1 MVQVKKLPKLT
12 PRKKNTH
19 KGSYGRVLVLAG
31 SPGMTGAAYLC
42 SKAALRSGS
51 GIVTLGI
58 PESLN
63 PVMETKLTCVMTY
76 PLPETK
82 ASTLSNKGRKAI
94 LKLCESHD
102 VVALGP
108 GLSQQ
113 PETRELI
120 LWLIK
125 NIDCAMVID
134 ADGLNTLADNVNV
147 LHKIK
152 QNVVLTPH
160 PGEMSRLTGLRSA
173 RKNEL
178 DRQLIN
184 ATVCFVPS
192 CYSMDVCKERLNAAT
207 QFVQS
212 IQKKLKGERKLV
224 LVLKGDKT
232 VVTDYK
238 KVYVNST
245 GNPGM
250 ATAGV
255 GDVLTGIIVSLVGQG
270 FDVFDAS
277 QLGVYIHGLAGD
289 IAAKKKGELSMIASD
304 IIDYLPDAFMKYKKE
319 RK

>member
-1 MVQVKKLPKLT
+1 MIKIKNLPELNT
-12 PRKKNTH
+12 RKKNTH

-63 PVMETKLTCVMTY
+63 PVMEVKLTCVMTR

-82 ASTLSNKGRKAI
+82 AATLSNKARNEI
-94 LKLCESHD
+94 MKLCEAHD

-125 NIDCAMVID
+125 NIDRNMVID
-134 ADGLNTLADNVNV
+134 ADGLNALVDNVNI

-152 QNVVLTPH
+152 KDAVLTPH
-160 PGEMSRLTGLRSA
+160 PGEMARLTGPGSA
-173 RKNEL
+173 K
-178 DRQLIN
+178 
-184 ATVCFVPS
+184 
-192 CYSMDVCKERLNAAT
+192 DVQKERLNTST

-212 IQKKLKGERKLV
+212 IRKKLSDERKLV

-232 VVTDYK
+232 IVADHG
-238 KVYVNST
+238 KVYVNRT

-250 ATAGV
+250 ATAGA
-255 GDVLTGIIVSLVGQG
+255 GDVLTGIIASLIGQG
-270 FDVFDAS
+270 YDVFDAS

-304 IIDYLPDAFMKYKKE
+304 IIEYLPDAFIKYKK
-319 RK
+319 

>member
-1 MVQVKKLPKLT
+1 MLQVKKLPEFT
-12 PRKKNTH
+12 PRKSDTH

-63 PVMETKLTCVMTY
+63 YIMEMKLTCVMTY

-82 ASTLSNKGRKAI
+82 ASTLSNKGRKEI
-94 LKLCESHD
+94 LNLCESHD

-113 PETRELI
+113 PETKDLI

-125 NIDCAMVID
+125 NIDRTMVID
-134 ADGLNTLADNVNV
+134 ADGLNALADNVNV
-147 LHKIK
+147 LYKIK
-152 QNVVLTPH
+152 QNAVLTPH
-160 PGEMSRLTGLRSA
+160 PGEMSRLTGLGSV
-173 RKNEL
+173 KNV
-178 DRQLIN
+178 Q
-184 ATVCFVPS
+184 
-192 CYSMDVCKERLNAAT
+192 KERLNTAT

-212 IQKKLKGERKLV
+212 IQKELGDEKKIV

-232 VVTDYK
+232 VVADYG
-238 KVYVNST
+238 KVYVNHT

-250 ATAGV
+250 ATAGA
-255 GDVLTGIIVSLVGQG
+255 GDVLTGIIVSLIGQG

-289 IAAKKKGELSMIASD
+289 IAAEKKGELSMIASD
-304 IIDYLPDAFMKYKKE
+304 IIDCLPDAFIKYKKE
-319 RK
+319 RR

>member
-82 ASTLSNKGRKAI
+82 ASTLSNKGRKDI

-125 NIDCAMVID
+125 NIDRAMVID
-134 ADGLNTLADNVNV
+134 ADGLNALADNVNV

-173 RKNEL
+173 K
-178 DRQLIN
+178 
-184 ATVCFVPS
+184 
-192 CYSMDVCKERLNAAT
+192 DVQKERLNTAT

-238 KVYVNST
+238 KVYVSST

-250 ATAGV
+250 TTAGV
-255 GDVLTGIIVSLVGQG
+255 GDVLTGIIVSLAGQG

-289 IAAKKKGELSMIASD
+289 FAAKKKGELSMIASD
-304 IIDYLPDAFMKYKKE
+304 IINCLPDAFMKYKKE

>member
-1 MVQVKKLPKLT
+1 MIKIKNLPKLNS
-12 PRKKNTH
+12 RKNNTH

-31 SPGMTGAAYLC
+31 SPGLTGAAYLC

-51 GIVTLGI
+51 GIVTLGV

-63 PVMETKLTCVMTY
+63 SVMEAKLTCVMTH

-82 ASTLSNKGRKAI
+82 ASTLSNKGKKEI
-94 LKLCESHD
+94 MNLCESHD

-108 GLSQQ
+108 GLSQE

-125 NIDCAMVID
+125 NIDRDTVID
-134 ADGLNTLADNVNV
+134 ADGLNALARNVNV

-152 QNVVLTPH
+152 KCTVLTPH
-160 PGEMSRLTGLRSA
+160 PGEMSRLAGHGSA
-173 RKNEL
+173 KNVQE
-178 DRQLIN
+178 
-184 ATVCFVPS
+184 
-192 CYSMDVCKERLNAAT
+192 ERLNTAT

-212 IQKKLKGERKLV
+212 IQKKLNNERRLI

-232 VVTDYK
+232 IVADSG
-238 KVYVNST
+238 KVYVNRT

-250 ATAGV
+250 ATAGA
-255 GDVLTGIIVSLVGQG
+255 GDILTGIIASLIGQG
-270 FDVFDAS
+270 YDVFDAS

-289 IAAKKKGELSMIASD
+289 IAANKKGELSMIASD
-304 IIDYLPDAFMKYKKE
+304 IIEYLPDAFIKYNKS
-319 RK
+319 

>member
-1 MVQVKKLPKLT
+1 MLRVKNLPLLT

-19 KGSYGRVLVLAG
+19 KGSYGRVLILAG
-31 SPGMTGAAYLC
+31 SPGMTGASYLC

-63 PVMETKLTCVMTY
+63 PIMEVKLTCVMTH

-82 ASTLSNKGRKAI
+82 ASTLSNKGRKDI
-94 LKLCESHD
+94 MKLCESHD

-108 GLSQQ
+108 GLSQHL
-113 PETRELI
+113 ETRELI

-125 NIDCAMVID
+125 NIERTMVID
-134 ADGLNTLADNVNV
+134 ADGLNALANNVNV

-173 RKNEL
+173 K
-178 DRQLIN
+178 
-184 ATVCFVPS
+184 
-192 CYSMDVCKERLNAAT
+192 DVQKERLDTAA

-212 IQKKLKGERKLV
+212 IQKKLKGEKKFV

-232 VVTDYK
+232 IVADYRK
-238 KVYVNST
+238 SYVNRT

-255 GDVLTGIIVSLVGQG
+255 GDVLTGIIVSLIGQG
-270 FDVFDAS
+270 LDVFAAS
-277 QLGVYIHGLAGD
+277 QLGVYIHGMAGNM
-289 IAAKKKGELSMIASD
+289 AAKKKGELSMIATD
-304 IIDYLPDAFMKYKKE
+304 IIDCLPDAFIKYKKE

>member
-1 MVQVKKLPKLT
+1 MIKIKNLPKLNS
-12 PRKKNTH
+12 RKNNTH

-31 SPGMTGAAYLC
+31 SPGLTGAAYLC

-51 GIVTLGI
+51 GIVTLGV

-63 PVMETKLTCVMTY
+63 PVMETKLTCVMTH

-82 ASTLSNKGRKAI
+82 ASTLSNKGRKEI
-94 LKLCESHD
+94 VKLCESHE

-108 GLSQQ
+108 GLSQE

-125 NIDCAMVID
+125 NIDRNIVID
-134 ADGLNTLADNVNV
+134 ADGLNALASNVNV

-152 QNVVLTPH
+152 KGAVLTPH
-160 PGEMSRLTGLRSA
+160 PGEMSRLAGHGST
-173 RKNEL
+173 K
-178 DRQLIN
+178 
-184 ATVCFVPS
+184 
-192 CYSMDVCKERLNAAT
+192 DVQEERLNTAT

-212 IQKKLKGERKLV
+212 IQKKLNNERRLI

-232 VVTDYK
+232 IVTDSG
-238 KVYVNST
+238 KVYVNRT

-250 ATAGV
+250 ATAGA
-255 GDVLTGIIVSLVGQG
+255 GDVLTGIIASLIGQG
-270 FDVFDAS
+270 HDVFDAS

-289 IAAKKKGELSMIASD
+289 IAANKKGELSMIASD
-304 IIDYLPDAFMKYKKE
+304 IIEYLPDAFIKYNKG
-319 RK
+319 

>member
-1 MVQVKKLPKLT
+1 MKKIKKLPELY
-12 PRKKNTH
+12 PRKSNSH

-63 PVMETKLTCVMTY
+63 PVMEVKLTCVMTH
-76 PLPETK
+76 PLPETG
-82 ASTLSNKGRKAI
+82 ASTLSNKGRKEI
-94 LKLCESHD
+94 MKLCKSHD

-125 NIDCAMVID
+125 NIDSAMVID
-134 ADGLNTLADNVNV
+134 ADGLNALSDNVPV
-147 LHKIK
+147 LYKIK
-152 QNVVLTPH
+152 EGAVLTPH
-160 PGEMSRLTGLRSA
+160 PGEMSRLTGLGSA
-173 RKNEL
+173 K
-178 DRQLIN
+178 
-184 ATVCFVPS
+184 
-192 CYSMDVCKERLNAAT
+192 DVQKVRLNTAT

-212 IQKKLKGERKLV
+212 IQKKLSGDKKLT
-224 LVLKGDKT
+224 LVLKGDKSI
-232 VVTDYK
+232 VADYE
-238 KVYVNST
+238 KVYVNRT

-250 ATAGV
+250 ATAGS
-255 GDVLTGIIVSLVGQG
+255 GDVLTGMIASLIGQG
-270 FDVFDAS
+270 YDLFNAS
-277 QLGVYIHGLAGD
+277 QLGVYLHGLAGD

-304 IIDYLPDAFMKYKKE
+304 IIEYLPDAFIKYKN
-319 RK
+319 

>member
-1 MVQVKKLPKLT
+1 MLRVKNLPLLT

-19 KGSYGRVLVLAG
+19 KGSYGRVLILAG
-31 SPGMTGAAYLC
+31 SPGMTGASYLC

-63 PVMETKLTCVMTY
+63 PIMEVKLTCVMTH

-82 ASTLSNKGRKAI
+82 ASTLSNKGRKDI
-94 LKLCESHD
+94 MKLCESHD

-108 GLSQQ
+108 GLSQHL
-113 PETRELI
+113 ETRELI

-125 NIDCAMVID
+125 NIERTMVID
-134 ADGLNTLADNVNV
+134 ADGLNALANNVNM

-173 RKNEL
+173 K
-178 DRQLIN
+178 
-184 ATVCFVPS
+184 
-192 CYSMDVCKERLNAAT
+192 DVQKERLDTAA

-212 IQKKLKGERKLV
+212 IQKKLKGEKKFV

-232 VVTDYK
+232 IVADYRK
-238 KVYVNST
+238 SYVNRT

-255 GDVLTGIIVSLVGQG
+255 GDVLTGIIVSLIGQG
-270 FDVFDAS
+270 LDVFAAS
-277 QLGVYIHGLAGD
+277 QLGVYIHGMAGNM
-289 IAAKKKGELSMIASD
+289 AAKKKGELSMIATD
-304 IIDYLPDAFMKYKKE
+304 IIDCLPDAFIKYKKE

>member
-1 MVQVKKLPKLT
+1 MIKVKKLPELAA
-12 PRKKNTH
+12 RKNDTH

-63 PVMETKLTCVMTY
+63 PIMEVKLTCVMTY

-82 ASTLSNKGRKAI
+82 ASTLSNKSRKDI
-94 LKLCESHD
+94 LKLCETHD
-102 VVALGP
+102 AVALGP

-125 NIDCAMVID
+125 NVDRPMVID
-134 ADGLNTLADNVNV
+134 ADGLNALVNKTDTLR
-147 LHKIK
+147 KIK
-152 QNVVLTPH
+152 RNVILTPH
-160 PGEMSRLTGLRSA
+160 PGEMSRLTGTDHCSA
-173 RKNEL
+173 K
-178 DRQLIN
+178 
-184 ATVCFVPS
+184 
-192 CYSMDVCKERLNAAT
+192 DVQKERLNTAT

-212 IQKKLKGERKLV
+212 IQNKMMPPKKLV

-232 VVTDYK
+232 IVTDHRR
-238 KVYVNST
+238 VYTNRT

-250 ATAGV
+250 ATAGS
-255 GDVLTGIIVSLVGQG
+255 GDVLSGIIVSLIGQG
-270 FDVFDAS
+270 LDVFNAS
-277 QLGVYIHGLAGD
+277 QLGVYLHGLAGD
-289 IAAKKKGELSMIASD
+289 IATKQMGELSMIASD
-304 IIDYLPDAFMKYKKE
+304 IINYLPDAFIKYKKE
-319 RK
+319 KK

>member
-1 MVQVKKLPKLT
+1 MVKTKKLPKLN
-12 PRKKNTH
+12 PRKSNTH

-31 SPGMTGAAYLC
+31 SPGLTGAAYLC

-51 GIVTLGI
+51 GIVTLGV

-63 PVMETKLTCVMTY
+63 PVMESKLTCVMTH

-82 ASTLSNKGRKAI
+82 ASTLSNKGKKEI
-94 LKLCESHD
+94 MKLCESHD

-120 LWLIK
+120 LWLIQ
-125 NIDCAMVID
+125 NIDRNMVID
-134 ADGLNTLADNVNV
+134 ADGLNALSDRVKV

-152 QNVVLTPH
+152 RHAVLTPH
-160 PGEMSRLTGLRSA
+160 PGEMSRLAGLGSA
-173 RKNEL
+173 K
-178 DRQLIN
+178 
-184 ATVCFVPS
+184 
-192 CYSMDVCKERLNAAT
+192 DVQKDRLNTAS

-212 IQKKLKGERKLV
+212 IQKKLNNERKLT

-232 VVTDYK
+232 IVADSR
-238 KVYVNST
+238 KVYVNRT

-250 ATAGV
+250 ATAGT
-255 GDVLTGIIVSLVGQG
+255 GDVLTGIIASLIGQG
-270 FDVFDAS
+270 YDVFDAS

-289 IAAKKKGELSMIASD
+289 IAAKKKGEHSMIASD
-304 IIDYLPDAFMKYKKE
+304 IIEYLPDAFIKYNKMKGWNK
-319 RK
+319 

>member
-1 MVQVKKLPKLT
+1 MVKTKKLPKLN
-12 PRKKNTH
+12 PRKRNSH

-31 SPGMTGAAYLC
+31 SPGLTGAAYLC

-51 GIVTLGI
+51 GIVTLGV

-63 PVMETKLTCVMTY
+63 PIMEAKLTCVMTH

-82 ASTLSNKGRKAI
+82 ASTLSNKGKKKI
-94 LKLCESHD
+94 MKLCESHD

-120 LWLIK
+120 LWLIQ
-125 NIDCAMVID
+125 NIDRNMVID
-134 ADGLNTLADNVNV
+134 ADGLNALSDKVNV

-152 QNVVLTPH
+152 RHAVLTPH
-160 PGEMSRLTGLRSA
+160 PGEMSRLTGLGSA
-173 RKNEL
+173 KNV
-178 DRQLIN
+178 Q
-184 ATVCFVPS
+184 
-192 CYSMDVCKERLNAAT
+192 KERLGTAT

-212 IQKKLKGERKLV
+212 IQKKLNNEGKLT

-232 VVTDYK
+232 IVANSR
-238 KVYVNST
+238 KVYVNRT

-250 ATAGV
+250 ATAGT
-255 GDVLTGIIVSLVGQG
+255 GDVLTGIIASLIGQG
-270 FDVFDAS
+270 YDVFDAS

-289 IAAKKKGELSMIASD
+289 IAAKKKGEHSMIASD
-304 IIDYLPDAFMKYKKE
+304 IIEYLPDAFIKYNKE
-319 RK
+319 KGWNK

>member
-1 MVQVKKLPKLT
+1 MVKIKSLPKLN
-12 PRKKNTH
+12 PRKNNTH

-31 SPGMTGAAYLC
+31 SPGLTGAAYLC

-63 PVMETKLTCVMTY
+63 PVMEAKLTCVMTH

-82 ASTLSNKGRKAI
+82 VSTLSKKGRTEI
-94 LKLCESHD
+94 IKLCESHD

-125 NIDCAMVID
+125 NIDRDIVID
-134 ADGLNTLADNVNV
+134 ADGLNALSDNVNV

-152 QNVVLTPH
+152 KHVVLTPH
-160 PGEMSRLTGLRSA
+160 PGEMSRLTGLGSA
-173 RKNEL
+173 KNV
-178 DRQLIN
+178 Q
-184 ATVCFVPS
+184 
-192 CYSMDVCKERLNAAT
+192 KERLNTAT

-212 IQKKLKGERKLV
+212 IRKKLSDERRV
-224 LVLKGDKT
+224 ILVLKGDKT
-232 VVTDYK
+232 IVADSG
-238 KVYVNST
+238 KVYVNRT

-250 ATAGV
+250 ATAGT
-255 GDVLTGIIVSLVGQG
+255 GDVLTGIIASLIGQG
-270 FDVFDAS
+270 YDVFDAS

-289 IAAKKKGELSMIASD
+289 IAAKKKGERSMIASD
-304 IIDYLPDAFMKYKKE
+304 IIEYLPDAFIKYNKMKGRNK
-319 RK
+319 

>member
-1 MVQVKKLPKLT
+1 MVQVKKLPELT
-12 PRKKNTH
+12 PRKRNTH

-63 PVMETKLTCVMTY
+63 PIMEVKLTCVMTY

-82 ASTLSNKGRKAI
+82 ESTLSRSGRKAI
-94 LKLCESHD
+94 LKLCETHD

-120 LWLIK
+120 IWLIK
-125 NIDCAMVID
+125 NIDRTMVID
-134 ADGLNTLADNVNV
+134 ADGLNALADNVNV
-147 LHKIK
+147 LHRIK
-152 QNVVLTPH
+152 QNIVLTPH

-173 RKNEL
+173 K
-178 DRQLIN
+178 
-184 ATVCFVPS
+184 
-192 CYSMDVCKERLNAAT
+192 DVQKERLNTAT
-207 QFVQS
+207 QFVKS
-212 IQKKLKGERKLV
+212 IQKKLGDEKKLV

-232 VVTDYK
+232 IVADYGRI
-238 KVYVNST
+238 YVNRT

-255 GDVLTGIIVSLVGQG
+255 GDVLTGIVVSLIGQG
-270 FDVFDAS
+270 LDVFDAS

-304 IIDYLPDAFMKYKKE
+304 IIDYLPDAFIKYKKE
-319 RK
+319 RR

>member
-1 MVQVKKLPKLT
+1 MVQVKKLPELT

-63 PVMETKLTCVMTY
+63 PIMEVKLTCVMTY

-82 ASTLSNKGRKAI
+82 ASTLSSKGRKSI

-108 GLSQQ
+108 GLSQH

-125 NIDCAMVID
+125 NIDRTMVID
-134 ADGLNTLADNVNV
+134 ADGLNALASNVDV

-173 RKNEL
+173 K
-178 DRQLIN
+178 
-184 ATVCFVPS
+184 
-192 CYSMDVCKERLNAAT
+192 DVQKERLNTAAH
-207 QFVQS
+207 FVKS
-212 IQKKLKGERKLV
+212 IQKKSGDEKRLV

-232 VVTDYK
+232 IVADYGRI
-238 KVYVNST
+238 YVNRT

-255 GDVLTGIIVSLVGQG
+255 GDVLTGIIVSLIGQG
-270 FDVFDAS
+270 LDVFDAT

-289 IAAKKKGELSMIASD
+289 IAAKKKGEPSLIASD
-304 IIDYLPDAFMKYKKE
+304 IIDYLPDAFMKYKK
-319 RK
+319 

>member
-1 MVQVKKLPKLT
+1 MVKTKKLPKLN
-12 PRKKNTH
+12 PRKRNSH

-31 SPGMTGAAYLC
+31 SPGLTGAAYLC

-51 GIVTLGI
+51 GIVTLGV

-63 PVMETKLTCVMTY
+63 PIMEAKLTCVMTH

-82 ASTLSNKGRKAI
+82 ASTLSNKGKKKI
-94 LKLCESHD
+94 MKLCESHD

-120 LWLIK
+120 LWLIQ
-125 NIDCAMVID
+125 NIDRNMVID
-134 ADGLNTLADNVNV
+134 ADGLNALSDKVNV

-152 QNVVLTPH
+152 RHAVLTPH
-160 PGEMSRLTGLRSA
+160 PGEMSRLTGLGSA
-173 RKNEL
+173 KNV
-178 DRQLIN
+178 Q
-184 ATVCFVPS
+184 
-192 CYSMDVCKERLNAAT
+192 KERLNTAS
-207 QFVQS
+207 QFIQS
-212 IQKKLKGERKLV
+212 IQKKSNNEGKLT

-232 VVTDYK
+232 IVADSR
-238 KVYVNST
+238 KVYVNRT

-250 ATAGV
+250 ATAGT
-255 GDVLTGIIVSLVGQG
+255 GDVLTGIIASLIGQG
-270 FDVFDAS
+270 YDVFDAS

-289 IAAKKKGELSMIASD
+289 IAAKKKGEHSMIASD
-304 IIDYLPDAFMKYKKE
+304 IIECLPDAFIKY

>member
-1 MVQVKKLPKLT
+1 MVQVKKLPELT

-58 PESLN
+58 PGSLN
-63 PVMETKLTCVMTY
+63 PVMEVKLTCVMTY
-76 PLPETK
+76 PLPETE
-82 ASTLSNKGRKAI
+82 ASTLSNNGRKEI
-94 LKLCESHD
+94 LKLCKSHD

-108 GLSQQ
+108 GLSQH

-120 LWLIK
+120 LWLVR
-125 NIDCAMVID
+125 NIDRTMVID
-134 ADGLNTLADNVNV
+134 ADGLNALANNVNV

-173 RKNEL
+173 E
-178 DRQLIN
+178 
-184 ATVCFVPS
+184 
-192 CYSMDVCKERLNAAT
+192 DVQKERLDTAT

-212 IQKKLKGERKLV
+212 IQKKLKGEKELV

-232 VVTDYK
+232 IVADYK
-238 KVYVNST
+238 KVYVNRT
-245 GNPGM
+245 GNTGM

-255 GDVLTGIIVSLVGQG
+255 GDVLTGIIVSLIGQG
-270 FDVFDAS
+270 LDVFDAS

-304 IIDYLPDAFMKYKKE
+304 IIDCLPDAFIKYKKE

>member
-1 MVQVKKLPKLT
+1 MLRVKKLPQLPT
-12 PRKKNTH
+12 RKSNTH

-63 PVMETKLTCVMTY
+63 PVMEVKLTCVMTR

-82 ASTLSNKGRKAI
+82 AATLSNKARNEI
-94 LKLCESHD
+94 MKLCETHD

-113 PETRELI
+113 PETKKLI

-125 NIDCAMVID
+125 NIDRNMVID
-134 ADGLNTLADNVNV
+134 ADGLNALTDNVNV

-152 QNVVLTPH
+152 KDTVLTPH
-160 PGEMSRLTGLRSA
+160 PGEMSRLTGLGSA
-173 RKNEL
+173 K
-178 DRQLIN
+178 
-184 ATVCFVPS
+184 
-192 CYSMDVCKERLNAAT
+192 DVQKERLNTAT

-212 IQKKLKGERKLV
+212 IRKKLSDEKRLI
-224 LVLKGDKT
+224 LILKGDKT
-232 VVTDYK
+232 IVADYG
-238 KVYVNST
+238 KVYVNRT

-250 ATAGV
+250 ATAGA
-255 GDVLTGIIVSLVGQG
+255 GDVLTGIIVSLIGQG
-270 FDVFDAS
+270 YDVFDAS

-304 IIDYLPDAFMKYKKE
+304 IIEYLPDAFIKYKK
-319 RK
+319 

>member
-1 MVQVKKLPKLT
+1 MVQVKKLPELT

-82 ASTLSNKGRKAI
+82 ASTLSNKGQKDI

-125 NIDCAMVID
+125 NIDHAMVID
-134 ADGLNTLADNVNV
+134 ADGLNALVNNVNV

-173 RKNEL
+173 K
-178 DRQLIN
+178 
-184 ATVCFVPS
+184 
-192 CYSMDVCKERLNAAT
+192 DVQKERLNAAT

-238 KVYVNST
+238 KIYVNST

-255 GDVLTGIIVSLVGQG
+255 GDVLTGIIVSLIGQG
-270 FDVFDAS
+270 LDVFSAS
-277 QLGVYIHGLAGD
+277 QLGVYINGLAGD
-289 IAAKKKGELSMIASD
+289 IAAKRKGELSMIAFD
-304 IIDYLPDAFMKYKKE
+304 IIDCLPDAFLKYKNE

>member
-1 MVQVKKLPKLT
+1 MIQIKKLPELT
-12 PRKKNTH
+12 PRKSDTH

-82 ASTLSNKGRKAI
+82 ASTLSNKGRKEI

-113 PETRELI
+113 PETKDMI

-125 NIDCAMVID
+125 TIDRTMVID
-134 ADGLNTLADNVNV
+134 ADGLNALTGNVNV

-152 QNVVLTPH
+152 RNVVLTPH
-160 PGEMSRLTGLRSA
+160 PGEMSRLTGLGSA
-173 RKNEL
+173 K
-178 DRQLIN
+178 
-184 ATVCFVPS
+184 
-192 CYSMDVCKERLNAAT
+192 DVQKERLVTAT

-212 IQKKLKGERKLV
+212 IQKKLGDEKKIV

-232 VVTDYK
+232 VVAGYG
-238 KVYVNST
+238 KVYVNHT

-250 ATAGV
+250 ATAGA
-255 GDVLTGIIVSLVGQG
+255 GDVLTGIIVSLIGQG

-289 IAAKKKGELSMIASD
+289 ITAKEKGELSMIASD
-304 IIDYLPDAFMKYKKE
+304 IIDCLPDAFIKYKKE
-319 RK
+319 RR

>member
-1 MVQVKKLPKLT
+1 MVKTKKLPKLN
-12 PRKKNTH
+12 PRKSNSH

-31 SPGMTGAAYLC
+31 SPGLTGAAYLC

-51 GIVTLGI
+51 GIVTLGV

-63 PVMETKLTCVMTY
+63 PIMEAKLTCVMTH

-82 ASTLSNKGRKAI
+82 ASTLSNKGKKKI
-94 LKLCESHD
+94 MKLCESHD

-120 LWLIK
+120 LWLIQ
-125 NIDCAMVID
+125 NIDRNMVID
-134 ADGLNTLADNVNV
+134 ADGLNALSDKVNV

-152 QNVVLTPH
+152 RHAVLTPH
-160 PGEMSRLTGLRSA
+160 PGEMSRLTGLGSA
-173 RKNEL
+173 KNV
-178 DRQLIN
+178 Q
-184 ATVCFVPS
+184 
-192 CYSMDVCKERLNAAT
+192 KERLNTAS
-207 QFVQS
+207 QFIQS
-212 IQKKLKGERKLV
+212 IQKKLNNEGKLT

-232 VVTDYK
+232 IVANSR
-238 KVYVNST
+238 KVYVNRT

-250 ATAGV
+250 ATAGT
-255 GDVLTGIIVSLVGQG
+255 GDVLTGIIASLIGQG
-270 FDVFDAS
+270 YDVFDAS

-289 IAAKKKGELSMIASD
+289 IAAKKKGEHSMIASD
-304 IIDYLPDAFMKYKKE
+304 IIECLPDAFIKY

>member
-1 MVQVKKLPKLT
+1 MVKTKKLPKLN
-12 PRKKNTH
+12 PRKRNSH

-31 SPGMTGAAYLC
+31 SPGLTGAAYLC

-51 GIVTLGI
+51 GIVTLGV

-63 PVMETKLTCVMTY
+63 PIMEAKLTCVMTH

-82 ASTLSNKGRKAI
+82 ASTLSNKGKKKI
-94 LKLCESHD
+94 MKLCESHD

-120 LWLIK
+120 LWLIQ
-125 NIDCAMVID
+125 NIDRNMVID
-134 ADGLNTLADNVNV
+134 ADGLNALSDKVNV

-152 QNVVLTPH
+152 RHAVLTPH
-160 PGEMSRLTGLRSA
+160 PGEMSRLGSA
-173 RKNEL
+173 KNV
-178 DRQLIN
+178 Q
-184 ATVCFVPS
+184 
-192 CYSMDVCKERLNAAT
+192 KERLGTAT
-207 QFVQS
+207 KFVQS
-212 IQKKLKGERKLV
+212 IQKKLNNEGKLT

-232 VVTDYK
+232 IVANSR
-238 KVYVNST
+238 KVYVNRT

-250 ATAGV
+250 ATAGT
-255 GDVLTGIIVSLVGQG
+255 GDVLTGIIASLIGQG
-270 FDVFDAS
+270 YDVFDAS

-289 IAAKKKGELSMIASD
+289 IAAKKKGEHSMIASD
-304 IIDYLPDAFMKYKKE
+304 IIECLPDAFIKY

>member
-1 MVQVKKLPKLT
+1 MVKTKKLPKLNL
-12 PRKKNTH
+12 RKSNSH

-31 SPGMTGAAYLC
+31 SPGLTGAAYLC

-51 GIVTLGI
+51 GIVTLGV

-63 PVMETKLTCVMTY
+63 PIMESKLTCVMTH

-82 ASTLSNKGRKAI
+82 VSTLSNKGKKKI
-94 LKLCESHD
+94 MKLCESHD

-120 LWLIK
+120 IWLIQ
-125 NIDCAMVID
+125 NIDCNMVID
-134 ADGLNTLADNVNV
+134 ADGLNALSDKVNV

-152 QNVVLTPH
+152 RHAVLTPH
-160 PGEMSRLTGLRSA
+160 PGEMSRLTGLGSA
-173 RKNEL
+173 KNV
-178 DRQLIN
+178 Q
-184 ATVCFVPS
+184 
-192 CYSMDVCKERLNAAT
+192 KERLNTAS
-207 QFVQS
+207 QFIQS
-212 IQKKLKGERKLV
+212 IQKKSNNEGKLT

-232 VVTDYK
+232 IVADSI
-238 KVYVNST
+238 KVYVNRT

-250 ATAGV
+250 ATAGT
-255 GDVLTGIIVSLVGQG
+255 GDVLTGIIASLIGQG
-270 FDVFDAS
+270 YDVFDAS

-289 IAAKKKGELSMIASD
+289 IAAKKKGEHSMIASD
-304 IIDYLPDAFMKYKKE
+304 IIECLPDAFIKY